1 MNYPAIPREFF
12 NGDCFDAYRILGAHP
27 CSDNGIE
34 GWRFAVWAP
43 VPRQWKSAAAST
55 AGRQAC
61 PWKKPIPACGAHSSP
76 ALQRA
81 TFINTGCMVPTAVW

>member
-27 CSDNGIE
+27 CSDNGTK

-43 VPRQWKSAAAST
+43 GAT
-55 AGRQAC
+55 AVEVCGGFDG
-61 PWKKPIPACGAHSSP
+61 WKKPIPACGAHSSP

-81 TFINTGCMVPTAVW
+81 TFINTGCMAPTAVW